1 MCPSYRVEAHRGGRT
16 PIWGSADGGQLMAST
31 RINFDTLTDDG
42 LLIEDFATFQ
52 MPRQL
57 ERAVLLGLLEEF
69 RGKKSH
75 IVVNST
81 QERHQALL
89 KDLGF
94 EITEEYDYAML
105 VTGVYE
111 FDADPQGE
119 NDMTVFDFDAA
130 TEEADV

>member
-1 MCPSYRVEAHRGGRT
+1 
-16 PIWGSADGGQLMAST
+16 MAST